1 LKYQV
6 LCEQT
11 AFVGVVKQKDKASGE
26 MKEFAVE
33 FGKSIKQAV
42 EQPIA
47 NNYDPFDIF
56 PA

>member
-47 NNYDPFDIF
+47 NN
-56 PA
+56 